1 MTAVRL
7 KYLLA
12 LLAGAAVVVVLWS
25 VWMISR
31 EGATKVIVLGGG
43 SDQQSVADGIGG
55 VSISGSLDVPLVP
68 GRAGLLDLNF
78 TNDHDDELVVTN
90 LIVTV
95 LEVSAPLATA
105 EQPCRLDDFGVE
117 QSEFEFVVPGAGSIS
132 LTEAGV
138 AEEKLPRVTM
148 LNTDVNQDGC
158 KGALLALTYSA
169 VGTSP

>member
-12 LLAGAAVVVVLWS
+12 LLAGAATVSVLWG

-31 EGATKVIVLGGG
+31 EGATDVIVVGGG
-43 SDQQSVADGIGG
+43 SDQQSVGDEIGG

-68 GRAGLLDLNF
+68 GRAGRLDLNF
-78 TNDHDDELVVTN
+78 TNDHGDELVVTD

-95 LEVSAPLATA
+95 SDVSAPLATA
-105 EQPCRLDDFGVE
+105 EQPCRLEDFGVE
-117 QSEFEFVVPGAGSIS
+117 QSELKVVVPGGDSIS

-138 AEEKLPRVTM
+138 AEEALPRVTM

-158 KGALLALTYSA
+158 KGALLALEYSA
-169 VGTSP
+169 VGTST